1 MTDDTRPRKERV
13 IHTRVPESLDEQ
25 IKRRATDLGL
35 SVSNL
40 VRNVLQ
46 HTFGLVEDIVHD
58 SAEIARSARGARSAF
73 SGRVPAPPPAAPAEA
88 EVLGWHS
95 ALLNVNAVCDACN
108 AILPRG
114 TRAGVGIVHGGG
126 AIPIRCQ
133 SCLEELAH
141 DEPGPSED

>member
-1 MTDDTRPRKERV
+1 MTDDTKSKKERV
-13 IHTRVPESLDEQ
+13 IHTRVPESLDDE

-46 HTFGLVEDIVHD
+46 HTFGLVDDIVHD
-58 SAEIARSARGARSAF
+58 SAEIARSARGAKSAF
-73 SGRVPAPPPAAPAEA
+73 TGRPAQPRPRRRRPRCSAGTRRCSTSTPSATPATR
-88 EVLGWHS
+88 S
-95 ALLNVNAVCDACN
+95 CR
-108 AILPRG
+108 RG

-141 DEPGPSED
+141 DEPGPSDD

>member
-1 MTDDTRPRKERV
+1 MADSANSRKERV
-13 IHTRVPESLDEQ
+13 IHTRVPESLDDE

-58 SAEIARSARGARSAF
+58 SAEIARSARGARKAVA
-73 SGRVPAPPPAAPAEA
+73 GRGAPRPAGA
-88 EVLGWHS
+88 VLGWHL

-108 AILPRG
+108 AILPKG
-114 TRAGVGIVHGGG
+114 TRAGVGIVDGGG
-126 AIPIRCQ
+126 AIPFRCQ
-133 SCLEELAH
+133 SCLEELADGQSPQP
-141 DEPGPSED
+141 DE